1 MKLASLFSAGAVLQ
15 RDHFIPV
22 WGECSPNAV
31 VRAELAGREAF
42 APASSTGRFM
52 LRLPPLPAGGPYE
65 LRVTDLATRQ
75 SITVPDVLVGE
86 VWLASGQSNMEYGL
100 FRADETAIT
109 GKPSQYEDFVSG
121 LEEPSTLRM
130 LTVPTCYSGAPE
142 DVVQAG
148 WQTATPE
155 NVRKFSAV
163 ALWFAHAIRARLNVP
178 VGIINSSVGGTCI
191 EAWMSRAAFLNDPVL
206 RRGLSE
212 YDAFLSDPDLW
223 HDPETATCGAPGAI
237 NRWAD
242 TALDDSGWQD
252 MQVPGSWIVQ
262 GIGSDGAIWARHTVE
277 IPAAWAGCDLV
288 LQVGAVDKCDVT
300 YFDGVEVGRTGRGF
314 DATHWDT
321 PRRYNV
327 PGRLVKSGRRT
338 IAIHA
343 YSFCYDGAIHG
354 AAESFSLSRADTGES
369 LPLAGIW
376 KAHVQYDFGITTAPS
391 ILFNGMINPLIPYA
405 IRGALWYQGESNG
418 DRLKDALAY
427 ETRLKGMIGDWRARW
442 GQGDFPFLMV
452 QLAGFG
458 AKHEFQPDH
467 PWPRVREAQRRVA
480 ATLPRVGMAVALD
493 AGDVKDIHP
502 TDKRTV
508 GQRLARIALHETYH
522 QPGIVPYGPMY
533 REAIPEGARL
543 RIRFDHAEGLHAKG
557 GVLKGFYLAGAD
569 QRFHPATAVIEGT
582 SVVLSAEQVTQAY
595 AACYAWAAYCE
606 PTLYNGAG
614 LPASPFWSLAC
625 GEA

>member
-262 GIGSDGAIWARHTVE
+262 GIGRDGAIWARHTVE

-452 QLAGFG
+452 QLVSFG
-458 AKHEFQPDH
+458 AKHEFSPIIPGACARRSGAWRRH
-467 PWPRVREAQRRVA
+467 CRASAWPWRSMCRATSRTSTPPTSGRSATPRPHRAARPTISPVSCRRRC
-480 ATLPRVGMAVALD
+480 T
-493 AGDVKDIHP
+493 AGH
-502 TDKRTV
+502 TR
-508 GQRLARIALHETYH
+508 
-522 QPGIVPYGPMY
+522 
-533 REAIPEGARL
+533 GARL